1 MKKKEKVLTVM
12 DILAKIANGETDF
25 KFRVK
30 DEEGYGK
37 LFEVKDGVLYSHGEA
52 VRWTIYDE
60 WLNYEAKIESNDT
73 EETEEEQIGRELD
86 KLIEALK
93 KLTEDK
99 E

>member
-12 DILAKIANGETDF
+12 DMLTKIANGEKDF

-30 DEEGYGK
+30 DDEGYGK
-37 LFEVKDGVLYSHGEA
+37 LFEVEDGVLRSYGDPVE
-52 VRWTIYDE
+52 WTIYKD
-60 WLNYEAKIESNDT
+60 WLNYEVKIVSNDT
-73 EETEEEQIGRELD
+73 EETKEEQIGKELEQLLE
-86 KLIEALK
+86 LIK